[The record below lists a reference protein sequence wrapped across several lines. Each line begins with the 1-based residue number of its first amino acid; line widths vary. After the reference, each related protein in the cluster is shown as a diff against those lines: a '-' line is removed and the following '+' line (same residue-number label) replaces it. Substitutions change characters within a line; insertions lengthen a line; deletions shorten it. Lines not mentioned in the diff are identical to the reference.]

1 MDEKTFTVAEISER
15 IAASLRTALPGEIWV
30 KGEIRDLT
38 RPSSGHV
45 YFSLVDGTQDGDAA
59 GLLPVTLFAR
69 DRRVVNRL
77 LVRSGAIRMVDG
89 VEVWIL
95 FRNMSDVSTVDL
107 RANPSS
113 ALDKI
118 MNPNDRDAALATN
131 YTGLTCK
138 GQVWRFVLKI
148 TNEVDPL
155 WFCEGVEEKL

>member
-1 MDEKTFTVAEISER
+1 MAY
-15 IAASLRTALPGEIWV
+15 RTLTKLDRNWV
-30 KGEIRDLT
+30 DQAIN
-38 RPSSGHV
+38 
-45 YFSLVDGTQDGDAA
+45 TQMQFPDTTPED
-59 GLLPVTLFAR
+59 
-69 DRRVVNRL
+69 
-77 LVRSGAIRMVDG
+77 MVDG